1 MKAFILAAGLGTRL
15 RALGLDAPKVMVP
28 IGGKPLLEH
37 HIELFKRQ
45 GIHEFIVNL
54 HHLPKKIT
62 GYFGDG
68 GKFGVKIT
76 YSHESQLLGTAG
88 AIKKMENELRD
99 GTFIVFYG
107 DNLVRV
113 EFPPLLEFHRV
124 HHALA
129 TVALFE
135 SPEPWTGGVVE
146 TDLSGR
152 VVRFV
157 EKPDPK
163 QVSTNLI
170 SAGIFVVE
178 PQVLD
183 EIPGGRFS
191 DFGKEVFPKMV
202 TKGLGVYAMKPD
214 AYIQD
219 VGTPE
224 RLAKAQQ
231 DYEEGLTGWS
241 M

>member
-15 RALGLDAPKVMVP
+15 RSLGLEVPKVMVP

-37 HIELFKRQ
+37 HLELFKRQ
-45 GIHEFIVNL
+45 GIRELIVNL
-54 HHLPKKIT
+54 HYLPKQIT
-62 GYFGDG
+62 NYFGDG
-68 GKFGVKIT
+68 ARFGVNIT
-76 YSHESQLLGTAG
+76 YSHEPELLGTAG
-88 AIKKMENELRD
+88 AVKKMEQELR
-99 GTFIVFYG
+99 GGAFIVFYG

-113 EFPPLLEFHRV
+113 DFAPLVAFHQARRAV
-124 HHALA
+124 T
-129 TVALFE
+129 TVTLFA

-146 TDLSGR
+146 TDSSGR

-178 PQVLD
+178 PQVL
-183 EIPGGRFS
+183 EVIPAGRFY
-191 DFGKEVFPKMV
+191 DFGKDVFPK
-202 TKGLGVYAMKPD
+202 LLAENRPVYAMKPE

-224 RLAKAQQ
+224 RLAKAQH
-231 DYEEGLTGWS
+231 DFERGALN
-241 M
+241 

>member
-15 RALGLDAPKVMVP
+15 RALGLDTPKVMVP

-45 GIHEFIVNL
+45 GIREFIVNL
-54 HHLPKKIT
+54 HYLPKKVT
-62 GYFGDG
+62 NYFGDG
-68 GKFGVKIT
+68 SKWGVTIT
-76 YSHESQLLGTAG
+76 YSHEPDLLGTAG
-88 AIKKMENELRD
+88 AVKKMENELRD

-107 DNLVRV
+107 DNLVRL
-113 EFPPLLEFHRV
+113 EFGPLVEFHRA
-124 HHALA
+124 HQAWA

-146 TDLSGR
+146 TDSSGR
-152 VVRFV
+152 VARFV

-163 QVSTNLI
+163 QVSTNRI
-170 SAGIFVVE
+170 SAGIFVIE

-183 EIPGGRFS
+183 EIPGGQFY
-191 DFGKEVFPKMV
+191 DFGKDVFPKLLS
-202 TKGLGVYAMKPD
+202 KGLPVYAIKPD
-214 AYIQD
+214 AYIFD

-224 RLAKAQQ
+224 RLAKAQS
-231 DYEEGLTGWS
+231 DYERGLLP
-241 M
+241 